1 VKKLLLAGFLVIGAT
16 LGYAQFGNGKRD
28 AQSSNSRLLTGQVMD
43 RSTDTPLPNAVVYLK
58 NVKSSAVKTFIADSQ
73 GNFRFPGL
81 SQNVD
86 YEVYAEFQGKRSEVK
101 TISSFDGR
109 PQVKMSLRVNS
120 K

>member
-1 VKKLLLAGFLVIGAT
+1 MKKLLLAGLLVLGAT
-16 LGYAQFGNGKRD
+16 VAYAQFGGERRE
-28 AQSSNSRLLTGQVMD
+28 AQGSNSRLLTGQVME

-58 NVKSSAVKTFIADSQ
+58 NVKSSAIKTFIADNQ

-86 YEVYAEFQGKRSEVK
+86 YEVYAEFQGKKSEVK
-101 TISSFDGR
+101 QISSFDGR
-109 PQVKMSLRVNS
+109 PEIKMNLRVSS

>member
-1 VKKLLLAGFLVIGAT
+1 VKKLLLAAFLVLGAT
-16 LGYAQFGNGKRD
+16 LGYAQFGGARRESQG
-28 AQSSNSRLLTGQVMD
+28 ASSRVLLGQVMD

-58 NVKSSAVKTFIADSQ
+58 NTKSSAVKTFIADGQ

-86 YEVYAEFQGKRSEVK
+86 YEIYAEFQGKRSDVK
-101 TISSFDGR
+101 TISSFDAR
-109 PQVKMSLRVNS
+109 PEVRMNLKVSS